1 MHTKNQNIIISGGSK
16 GLGLHLVKKLLN
28 QENYVST
35 FARSITADIK
45 KLQSSYPKKFYFECF
60 DTTDYA
66 KVSRFFSKV
75 NDNFG
80 TINSLINNAAI
91 GQDQLLIHADLE
103 TIHKIIDIN
112 IIGPTIVTRAAI
124 KHMMINGGGN
134 ICNISSICGSRGYAG
149 LSVYAGS
156 KGYIDAIT
164 KSLAREVG
172 ESGIFINSIA
182 PGFFESEM
190 SSVLRPEQLD
200 IIKKRTASGKLS
212 NEENIFQVVDLL
224 ISGTTNIQGQTIYVD
239 GGIII

>member
-16 GLGLHLVKKLLN
+16 GLGLHLVKELLN
-28 QENYVST
+28 QANYVST

-45 KLQSSYPKKFYFECF
+45 KLQISYPDKFYFECL

-75 NDNFG
+75 NNNFG

-91 GQDQLLIHADLE
+91 GQDQLLVHADLE

-134 ICNISSICGSRGYAG
+134 ICNISSICGSRGYTG

-156 KGYIDAIT
+156 KGYIDAMT

-172 ESGIFINSIA
+172 ESGIFINSVA

-190 SSVLRPEQLD
+190 SSVLRPEQLES
-200 IIKKRTASGKLS
+200 IKKRTPSGKLS